1 MTIYRDM
8 DREALDRQYN
18 LRAAV
23 PGIEEDF
30 ARWRKNS
37 ADTRARCRHL
47 ADIPY
52 GGAPGQ
58 KLDLFL
64 PEKADGGPL
73 PLHIFIHGGYW
84 MAMSKADF
92 SFVADGFT
100 GRGIAVAV
108 IDYDLCPTVRFR
120 TLMEQVMAVPA
131 WAWRHGADYGL
142 DRNNIT
148 VSGHSAG
155 GQMTALLAA
164 ADWPA
169 VAADL
174 PRTLIRGGVPVS
186 GIYDLEPIRLCYLN
200 ETLELDERD
209 VADFS
214 PLRHLG
220 GYVAPLICAVGG
232 AETDE
237 FRRQQRD
244 FVAQARRS
252 GHDITG
258 MELAN
263 FHHFDVIDE
272 LAKPESPL
280 NKAVMRLVAGRGA
293 GHAGQAAGT
302 D

>member
-1 MTIYRDM
+1 MNIYRDM

-23 PGIEEDF
+23 LGIEEDF
-30 ARWRKNS
+30 ARWRRHS
-37 ADTRARCRHL
+37 AETRARCRHVV
-47 ADIPY
+47 DIAY
-52 GGAPGQ
+52 GTAPGQ

-64 PEKADGGPL
+64 PDDAGAGGL

-84 MAMSKADF
+84 MAMDKADF

-108 IDYDLCPTVRFR
+108 INYDLCPSVSFR
-120 TLMEQVMAVPA
+120 ILMEQVMAVPA
-131 WAWRHGADYGL
+131 WAWRHGADHGL
-142 DRNNIT
+142 NPENIT

-164 ADWPA
+164 TDWPA
-169 VAADL
+169 MAEDL
-174 PRTLIRGGVPVS
+174 PKSLIRGGVPIS

-200 ETLELDERD
+200 ETLGLNECD

-214 PLRHLG
+214 PLQHLDG
-220 GYVAPLICAVGG
+220 TMAPLVCAVGG
-232 AETDE
+232 RETDE

-244 FVAQARRS
+244 FVAAAEDS
-252 GHDITG
+252 GHDIAG

-280 NKAVMRLVAGRGA
+280 NKAVMRLIA
-293 GHAGQAAGT
+293 
-302 D
+302 